1 MARSLTKAE
10 KAKKKKADMKALFNK
25 TKNEQLRK
33 GQKGMTLKQRQA
45 DDQTVARKK
54 LIAKNSKS
62 DADYEKKVKRMKK
75 SVSQQTGTSSKNID
89 KLKAG
94 PGAAAGRVEGAAKGA
109 VNYVKDKFTFKNG
122 GDNKGLSS
130 LWNTKKKK

>member
-1 MARSLTKAE
+1 MARSLTRAE
-10 KAKKKKADMKALFNK
+10 KAKKKKEEAKALFNK

-45 DDQTVARKK
+45 DDQTVMRKNLLK
-54 LIAKNSKS
+54 KSSKS

-94 PGAAAGRVEGAAKGA
+94 PGANLGRVEGAAKGA
-109 VNYVKDKFTFKNG
+109 VNYVKNKFTFKDG

-130 LWNTKKKK
+130 LWYKKKKK